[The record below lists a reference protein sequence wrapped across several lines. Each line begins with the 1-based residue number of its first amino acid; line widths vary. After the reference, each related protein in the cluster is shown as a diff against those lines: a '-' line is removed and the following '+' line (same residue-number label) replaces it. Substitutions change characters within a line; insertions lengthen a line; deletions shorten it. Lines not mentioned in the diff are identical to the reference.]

1 MRRSLRFV
9 AVIGGAFAALF
20 SPSHQ
25 SLAWEPEAH
34 RAIALIAD
42 KFLQQNDAAVRGKVQ
57 AVLATDKDNRLTKN
71 DIASEAIWADVLRDK
86 GPEARFATSQWHVVR
101 LRPDSPDLAAACS
114 GHKSLPAGYP
124 ASRGPPDNCVVDKIL
139 QFEKE
144 LQNPDTSAGE
154 RLAALQFL
162 LNLVPDVNDPLLA
175 IDRGDQGGQCTAIQ
189 IGAKPPV
196 RLSTYWQST
205 LVGEVVGRD
214 PAAGAARILASVAGA
229 DAQKW
234 AAGNPESWALES
246 HEVAKTVVYGFP
258 PDSAAGKYTFPGGRG
273 EQEAC
278 SEATLYKVGAD
289 YETKVLAAAKQQLA
303 KAGIRLAQALRDSFK

>member
-1 MRRSLRFV
+1 MRRSFRFV

-25 SLAWEPEAH
+25 SLAWGPEAH

-86 GPEARFATSQWHVVR
+86 SPEARFATSQWHVIR

-139 QFEKE
+139 QFETE

-154 RLAALQFL
+154 RPAALQFL
-162 LNLVPDVNDPLLA
+162 LNLIPDVNDPLLA

-189 IGAKPPV
+189 IDAKPPV

-205 LVGEVVGRD
+205 LVGEVIGRD
-214 PAAGAARILASVAGA
+214 PAAGAPRILASVAGA
-229 DAQKW
+229 DGQKW

-258 PDSAAGKYTFPGGRG
+258 PDSAAGKYAFPGGRG